1 MIKRNVDLQACNTLR
16 LASIA
21 NAYSR
26 VNTLDELHN
35 AIVFSQAEKLA
46 SIPLGEGSNVI
57 LQNTVDAHILDIRL
71 AGINKIKESNSHV
84 WIEVAAGEN
93 WHDWVMHSIEAEW
106 FGLENLALI
115 PGRVGAAPIQN
126 IGAYGCEVSSL
137 IDSVNF
143 VNLESDNGEGLV
155 LNTLTAEQCQFAYR
169 DSVFKQALA
178 AKTIITSVVFKLD
191 KTFTPQLSYPAL
203 KSRIQLLLE
212 QKAMSA
218 VNAASVAEAV
228 IAIRSE
234 KLPDPKK
241 LPNAGSFFKNIAID
255 QQQLNGFLALYPNAP
270 HFQYS
275 HQSLADNIGYK
286 IPAAWLIEQCGFK
299 GQRAGNLGM
308 HKDQALVLIHY
319 CDGTASDVG
328 AAEVIDFTDTIIEA
342 VKQRFGFV
350 LQREPQTIS

>member
-1 MIKRNVDLQACNTLR
+1 MIKRSVNLQDCNTLR
-16 LASIA
+16 LASVA

-26 VNTLDELHN
+26 VNNLAELHQ
-35 AIVFSQAEKLA
+35 AISFSHAEHLA

-57 LQNTVDAHILDIRL
+57 LQDTIDAHILDIRL
-71 AGINKIKESNSHV
+71 AGINKIKESNSQV

-93 WHDWVMHSIEAEW
+93 WHNWVMHSIEAEW

-143 VNLESDNGEGLV
+143 VNLQSDNRAALAIDS
-155 LNTLTAEQCQFAYR
+155 LTAEQCQFAYR

-191 KTFTPQLSYPAL
+191 KIFSPQLSYPAL
-203 KSRIQLLLE
+203 NSRIQLLIE
-212 QKAMSA
+212 QKEVNAI
-218 VNAASVAEAV
+218 NAASVAEAV

-255 QQQLNGFLALYPNAP
+255 QQQLNAFLAHYPNAP

-275 HQSLADNIGYK
+275 HQALADNIGYK

-319 CDGTASDVG
+319 CDGTVSDAG
-328 AAEVIDFTDTIIEA
+328 AAEVIHFTDTIIEA
-342 VKQRFGFV
+342 VKQRFGFT